1 MYKTQNFVKNSKI
14 LLLSERD
21 RGGFIQEWL
30 GFSNKKSELKGEY
43 EDYTWG

>member
-1 MYKTQNFVKNSKI
+1 MYKTQNFVKNSK
-14 LLLSERD
+14 RD